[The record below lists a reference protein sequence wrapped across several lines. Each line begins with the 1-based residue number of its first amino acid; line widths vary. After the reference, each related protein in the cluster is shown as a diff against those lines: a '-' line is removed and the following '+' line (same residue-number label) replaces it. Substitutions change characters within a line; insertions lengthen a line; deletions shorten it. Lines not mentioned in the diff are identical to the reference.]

1 MPALVLQRREEQQN
15 IEGLKVQLQA
25 ALEECDSIQS
35 TYLNKLERFM
45 IENSIWDISELDY
58 EWRVAYEDFL
68 QGEMKPTSFA
78 SYLKVFDRVK
88 RYSMK
93 NDIRLTI
100 QGKEVIPPYENR
112 VLFLPY
118 HPIEEI
124 AAQFEQAFRKK
135 DWLWDF
141 TKKAPEHMKR
151 QIYSLLHDIIENV
164 PFKSQTVFL
173 SGLRELYRYCEEE
186 QIEDIELLELEQI
199 EKFAEYPSE
208 LTSPQIR
215 IRTINYCRKALFI
228 QAEKINWNAH
238 VWYME
243 RLQIQPER
251 LDTAC
256 PVQTMSFVELTHH
269 KNREILKKYIRY
281 GLGVTNIS
289 LSVIRS
295 ELYLVRNFLVG
306 LNQAEHEDVCSAT
319 SEQIDAYFKQQQRKD
334 VQAETYNKI
343 IMAVQHFFNFLLV
356 RKYIERIPFDPDCYV
371 KKSFRQHIDRS
382 ITQQVSDEI
391 LEKLYAFPETTRL
404 MYLHLYCIGL
414 RVSEVCTLKGDAYYI
429 QGEDAWIQVYQIKM
443 RTYKRIPIPDALYK
457 LMKVYMKRHDI
468 KADDYVF
475 QNTKGGAYR
484 VGTFRYNMLKHCEL
498 NQIQNGEYIFRS
510 HDYRHTI
517 ATYFYDTG
525 VSLQSV
531 RDYLGHTYEEMT
543 EQYID
548 YMPKKIEKASEEYFG
563 GNSLLAAMKGGK
575 KADG

>member
-1 MPALVLQRREEQQN
+1 
-15 IEGLKVQLQA
+15 
-25 ALEECDSIQS
+25 
-35 TYLNKLERFM
+35 M

-58 EWRVAYEDFL
+58 KWRTAYVNFL
-68 QGEMKPTSFA
+68 SGEVKSTSYNT
-78 SYLKVFDRVK
+78 YLKVFDRVK

-93 NDIRLTI
+93 NGIRLTV

-124 AAQFEQAFRKK
+124 AAQFEQALRKK

-151 QIYSLLHDIIENV
+151 QIYSLLHYIIEKDIGKKQNAY
-164 PFKSQTVFL
+164 L
-173 SGLRELYRYCEEE
+173 AGLGDLYRYCVEE
-186 QIEDIELLELEQI
+186 QIEDIELLELTQI
-199 EKFAEYPSE
+199 EKFMEYPSE
-208 LTSPQIR
+208 RTSR
-215 IRTINYCRKALFI
+215 TTRLRTINHCRKALFM
-228 QAEKINWNAH
+228 QAEEINWKAH

-243 RLQIQPER
+243 RFQIQPER
-251 LDTAC
+251 MDTAC
-256 PVQTMSFVELTHH
+256 PIQTLSFVELTHH

-295 ELYLVRNFLVG
+295 ELYLVRNFLTD
-306 LNQAEHEDVCSAT
+306 LNQADHEDVCSAT
-319 SEQIDAYFKQQQRKD
+319 SEQLDAYFKSQQSKD
-334 VQAETYNKI
+334 VQAETYNKT
-343 IMAVQHFFNFLLV
+343 IMAIQHFFNFLLV
-356 RKYIERIPFDPDCYV
+356 RKYIERIPFDSDYYV
-371 KKSFRQHIDRS
+371 KKSFRQHNNRS
-382 ITQQVSDEI
+382 ITKQVCDEI

-429 QGEDAWIQVYQIKM
+429 QREDAWIQVYQIKM

-484 VGTFRYNMLKHCEL
+484 VGTFRYHMLKHCEI
-498 NQIQNGEYIFRS
+498 NQIHNGEYIFRS

-525 VSLQSV
+525 VSIQSV

-548 YMPKKIEKASEEYFG
+548 YMPKKIERASEEYFG

-575 KADG
+575 NADG